1 MSVEPT
7 VSKWNQGFMY
17 RKLGANERLTWS
29 YQQIRPMPFVITA
42 NIIGAFQLGEL
53 QQALVKSQQRHP
65 LLNMQIVLDK
75 YEIPWFKKDSVQI
88 PVRVVER
95 LNAEQWQREV
105 ERELSDPFDW
115 NQAPLVRVVLLQ
127 GENISDLI
135 ITCDHAIADGKSAVF
150 LLRDILQAIGM
161 LDQPLPA
168 LLPQE
173 SYEQM
178 VSQCVENYP
187 ISFEPSLSTI
197 YVKPK
202 LPENSRPRLQ
212 AWSLS
217 KSETLSIINRCKK
230 ARTSVHSTICAAFLL
245 ATAALSTP
253 INTLKCL
260 SPVDIRRFI
269 SIDDDFG
276 YYFVAVTTNHDV
288 TPDTSLWDLAY
299 SVKVQLNQKTAP
311 KEVFAHLPGLEAF
324 MSASPRHE
332 DVVAMMEAV
341 NDNDILVSNLGQLTI
356 PQHYGE
362 LQLTAVYGPALTGHI
377 KQDLVVGVATLGD
390 LMSLTLVYLESDIS
404 HSEEIGRAHV

>member
-1 MSVEPT
+1 
-7 VSKWNQGFMY
+7 MY

-42 NIIGAFQLGEL
+42 NIIGAFKLEEL
-53 QQALVKSQQRHP
+53 QQALVKCQQRHP

-75 YEIPWFKKDSVQI
+75 SEMPWFKKDPIQI

-95 LNAEQWQREV
+95 LNQHQWQQEV
-105 ERELSDPFDW
+105 EQELANPFDW

-150 LLRDILQAIGM
+150 LLRDILQAIG
-161 LDQPLPA
+161 LPDQPLLA

-178 VSQCVENYP
+178 VPQCAKNPP
-187 ISFEPSLSTI
+187 ISFEPPLSTTQTR
-197 YVKPK
+197 PK

-217 KSETLSIINRCKK
+217 KSETLSIIDRCKK
-230 ARTSVHSTICAAFLL
+230 AQTSVHAAICAAFLL
-245 ATAALSTP
+245 ATAELSAP
-253 INTLKCL
+253 NNILKCL
-260 SPVDIRRFI
+260 SPVDIRQFL

-276 YYFVAVTTNHDV
+276 YYFVAIATTHDV
-288 TPDTSLWDLAY
+288 TPDTSLWDLAH
-299 SVKVQLNQKTAP
+299 SVKTQLNQRIAP
-311 KEVFAHLPGLEAF
+311 TEVFAHLPQLEAF
-324 MSASPRHE
+324 MSTSPRHE

-341 NDNDILVSNLGQLTI
+341 NDNDILVTNLGKLKISQ
-356 PQHYGE
+356 QYGE
-362 LQLTAVYGPALTGHI
+362 LKLEAVYGPALTGHI
-377 KQDLVVGVATLGD
+377 DQDLILAIATLGD
-390 LMSLTLVYLESDIS
+390 QMFLTLVYPESDIS
-404 HSEEIGRAHV
+404 LSKVKQLQQKAMDLLVA